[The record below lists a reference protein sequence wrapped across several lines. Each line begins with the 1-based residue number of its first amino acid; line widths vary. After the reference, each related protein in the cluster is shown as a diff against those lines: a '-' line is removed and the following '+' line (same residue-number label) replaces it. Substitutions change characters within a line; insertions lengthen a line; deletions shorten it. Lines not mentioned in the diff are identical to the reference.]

1 MHLELES
8 NICRDLRQFISKRG
22 SLNQMY
28 GDNGTYSTGVKR
40 EIKQVLKEIDQGKTT
55 TKLNE
60 MSMERKFMVSPHQS
74 HG

>member
-1 MHLELES
+1 
-8 NICRDLRQFISKRG
+8 
-22 SLNQMY
+22 MY